1 VDADF
6 VKQCGMK
13 PIIALTIEHYECLL
27 KEATEASPLYFRL
40 KNAVKM
46 ANTIIIRCEP
56 DQAQMLLQLA
66 TDFCPDAVPQIQRT
80 IRLM

>member
-1 VDADF
+1 
-6 VKQCGMK
+6 MK
-13 PIIALTIEHYECLL
+13 PMIALSIEHYESLL
-27 KEATEASPLYFRL
+27 KGATEASPLYFRL

-56 DQAQMLLQLA
+56 DQAEMLFQLA
-66 TDFCPDAVPQIQRT
+66 TDFCPDAVPQIKRT